1 VISGDYRGVAESFVD
16 YWGGRGAWDALRPS
30 AQAAM
35 ARWMPKAPLDFR
47 ALTDEPTPTTS
58 YGALRF
64 PVLIIRG
71 EHAPAP
77 TRLIAELL
85 ATLIPTARLV
95 VIGGAGHMGPLTHA
109 AAVNAAIARHVAES
123 EARMNERA
131 IRASR
136 RSKHP
141 FPTTHAQPVRH

>member
-1 VISGDYRGVAESFVD
+1 
-16 YWGGRGAWDALRPS
+16 
-30 AQAAM
+30 
-35 ARWMPKAPLDFR
+35 
-47 ALTDEPTPTTS
+47 
-58 YGALRF
+58 
-64 PVLIIRG
+64 VLIMRG
-71 EHAPAP
+71 ERAPAP